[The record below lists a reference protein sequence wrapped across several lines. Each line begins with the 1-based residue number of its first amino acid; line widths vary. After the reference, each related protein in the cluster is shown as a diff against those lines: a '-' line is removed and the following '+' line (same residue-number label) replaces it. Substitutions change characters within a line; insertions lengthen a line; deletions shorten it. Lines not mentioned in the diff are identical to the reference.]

1 MGDMVK
7 SLGRV
12 ILVLAFVNAAVAAG
26 AIYCLET
33 GAFFSVP
40 RASAKML
47 DSVVADV
54 KRLPPERAL
63 EILSA
68 NLQLSKNLACGL
80 GNLANKVAES
90 TLTLAL
96 LNTAV
101 LTLIWVGTTRL
112 GRNKK

>member
-1 MGDMVK
+1 MGDTVK

-12 ILVLAFVNAAVAAG
+12 ILVLGFVNAAVAAE
-26 AIYCLET
+26 AIYCLGT

-47 DSVVADV
+47 DSVAADV
-54 KRLPPERAL
+54 KRLPPERAV

-68 NLQLSKNLACGL
+68 NLQLSKNMAYGL